1 MLRTKLLNSFI
12 KVLIL
17 LIFTLSGLLGFANPT
32 MAQSIEAESP
42 GNAQV
47 NRIQDVGELE
57 AFLDDFFGEQM
68 AELHIP
74 GAAIAIVKDGSIL
87 FTKGYGYADL
97 DNQTPVIPD
106 QTLFRVGSVSKTLTG
121 TAAMQLVDRGLIQL
135 DEDINQYLKAFQ
147 IPDTYPQPIT
157 LKHLL
162 THTSGFSQQYI
173 GIAGRTAEDKLSLA
187 EYVKTE
193 MPPRVRPPGEH
204 YSYSTYDSDLVGYI
218 IEEIT
223 GVPLEEYMEQN
234 LLQPLQMQDS
244 SFWQPLPP
252 ALDSNLAVG
261 YEYEDGTYKTV
272 PFLYLNTVAAGAM
285 SATATDIAHFML
297 AQLQGGQY
305 DNQRI
310 LSEDSTRA
318 MQQQHFTDH
327 PKLPGIGYT
336 FHERFKNQQR
346 ILAHSAIFLGY
357 TSLIFLIPEQNL
369 GIFITY
375 NLFEPTLHE
384 RLILD
389 FLDHYYPVTEETPV
403 PEPPGD
409 FDQRV
414 DRFVG
419 TYRHIEYPAHTP
431 TKLSSVL
438 NHVSV
443 RKNDNQG
450 LIVNFPNGFF
460 AETPEQDKV
469 NELIEVE
476 PLLFYRVNRDD
487 YVAFAADEWG
497 KISYMYHPLDLGP
510 AGFERLPW
518 YETTYFHVPALLFF
532 LGVFLSG
539 FWMWPVRYW
548 KNSQDK
554 PQFLRDRFTRQAWLI
569 AGLVSTLNLVFPIA
583 LGLVFWAIDP
593 MEFLYGFPIPIAAVL
608 YLPVVAAGLSLALP
622 FLTAIAW
629 IRPTWSIRER
639 LHYTGVT
646 LGAFGFIAFLNYW
659 NLWGLAV

>member
-1 MLRTKLLNSFI
+1 MFRTNLLKQFI
-12 KVLIL
+12 KIVAI
-17 LIFTLSGLLGFANPT
+17 LIFTISGLLGFATPT
-32 MAQSIEAESP
+32 MAQSRGAEPP
-42 GNAQV
+42 GNDQA
-47 NRIQDVGELE
+47 NGIQDVAELE
-57 AFLDDFFGEQM
+57 AFLDDFFTEEM
-68 AELHIP
+68 EDLHIP

-87 FTKGYGYADL
+87 LTKGYGYADL
-97 DNQTPVIPD
+97 DNQIPVTPD
-106 QTLFRVGSVSKTLTG
+106 TTLFRVGSVSKTLTG
-121 TAAMQLVDRGLIQL
+121 TAAMQLVDRGLLEL
-135 DEDINQYLKAFQ
+135 DTDINQYLNDFQ
-147 IPDTYPQPIT
+147 IPDTYDQPIT
-157 LKHLL
+157 LRALL

-187 EYVKTE
+187 EYVKSE
-193 MPPRVRPPGEH
+193 MPPRVRPPGQH
-204 YSYSTYDSDLVGYI
+204 YSYSTYDSDLVGYV
-218 IEEIT
+218 IEELT
-223 GVPLEEYMEQN
+223 DVPLEEYMEQN
-234 LLQPLQMQDS
+234 LLQPLQMQQS
-244 SFWQPLPP
+244 SFLQPLPP

-261 YEYEDGTYKTV
+261 YEYEEGTYETL

-285 SATATDIAHFML
+285 SSTATDIAHFML

-310 LSEDSTRA
+310 LSEESTRA
-318 MQQQHFTDH
+318 MQQQQFTDH

-357 TSLIFLIPEQNL
+357 TSLVSLIPEQNL

-384 RLILD
+384 RLILE
-389 FLDHYYPVTEETPV
+389 FLDHYYPITEEPQV

-414 DRFVG
+414 ERFLG
-419 TYRHIEYPAHTP
+419 TYRHIEYAAHTP
-431 TKLSSVL
+431 TKISSVL

-443 RKNDNQG
+443 RNDDNQG

-487 YVAFAADEWG
+487 YVAFAADEGG
-497 KISYMYHPLDLGP
+497 KVDFMYHPLDLGP

-532 LGVFLSG
+532 LAVFLSA

-554 PQFLRDRFTRQAWLI
+554 PQFIRDRFTRRAWLI
-569 AGLVSTLNLVFPIA
+569 AGLVSTLYLVFPVA
-583 LGLVFWAIDP
+583 LGLAFWAIDP
-593 MEFLYGFPIPIAAVL
+593 IEFLYGFPTLIAAAL
-608 YLPVVAAGLSLALP
+608 YLPVVAAGVSVVLP
-622 FLTAIAW
+622 VITAIAW
-629 IRPTWSIRER
+629 IRPTWSLRER
-639 LHYTGVT
+639 LHYTIVT
-646 LGAFGFIAFLNYW
+646 LAALGFIAFLNYW

>member
-1 MLRTKLLNSFI
+1 MTNLLKQFI
-12 KVLIL
+12 KISTILIV
-17 LIFTLSGLLGFANPT
+17 TLSALLGFATPT
-32 MAQSIEAESP
+32 IAESSGAEAP
-42 GNAQV
+42 RNDQPH
-47 NRIQDVGELE
+47 NIQDAGDLE
-57 AFLDDFFGEQM
+57 AFIDDFF
-68 AELHIP
+68 AEEMEDLHIP

-87 FTKGYGYADL
+87 LTKGYGYADL
-97 DNQTPVIPD
+97 ENQTPVIPET
-106 QTLFRVGSVSKTLTG
+106 TLFRVGSVSKTLTG
-121 TAAMQLVDRGLIQL
+121 TAAMQLVDRGLLQL
-135 DEDINQYLKAFQ
+135 DEDINQYLKDFQ
-147 IPDTYPQPIT
+147 IPSTYQQPIT

-204 YSYSTYDSDLVGYI
+204 YSYSTYDSDLVGYVI
-218 IEEIT
+218 QELT
-223 GVPLEEYMEQN
+223 GIPLEEYMAKN
-234 LLQPLQMQDS
+234 LLQPLQMLQS
-244 SFWQPLPP
+244 SFLQPLPP

-261 YEYEDGTYKTV
+261 YEYEEGTYQIL

-285 SATATDIAHFML
+285 SSTATDIAHFML

-318 MQQQHFTDH
+318 MQQQQFTDH

-357 TSLIFLIPEQNL
+357 TSLISLIPEQNL
-369 GIFITY
+369 GIFVTY

-389 FLDHYYPVTEETPV
+389 FLDHYYPVTEKAEA
-403 PEPPGD
+403 PEPPAD
-409 FDQRV
+409 FHQRV
-414 DRFVG
+414 DRFLG

-443 RKNDNQG
+443 RNDDNQG

-476 PLLFYRVNRDD
+476 PLLFYRENRDD
-487 YVAFAADEWG
+487 YVAFASDEQG
-497 KISYMYHPLDLGP
+497 KVTYMYHPLDLGP

-518 YETTYFHVPALLFF
+518 YETTYFHIPALLFF
-532 LGVFLSG
+532 ILTFVSG

-548 KNSQDK
+548 KNSWNK
-554 PQFLRDRFTRQAWLI
+554 PQLHRDRFTRKAWFM
-569 AGLVSTLNLVFPIA
+569 AGLVSTLNLIFPVS
-583 LGLVFWAIDP
+583 LGLAFWLIDP
-593 MEFLYGFPIPIAAVL
+593 IEFLYGFPTAIAAVL
-608 YLPVVAAGLSLALP
+608 YIPVVAAGLSVALP
-622 FLTAIAW
+622 FITAFAW

-639 LHYTGVT
+639 LHYTAVT
-646 LGAFGFIAFLNYW
+646 LGALGFIAFLNYW